1 MISTNVDDLYKKRG
15 ERSRHY
21 MAKLRANAGGT
32 EYTLFDS
39 GASPKE
45 MGLNGDSDEEKS
57 AYSEDARSPV
67 NLTAEQKKNLRR
79 ELCCIHYEVISKK
92 DKSVRKMTAC
102 IPYVKG
108 VGGPVESEP
117 SGRRE
122 TANWQPL
129 LSRDGM
135 TPSFARIRYQK
146 ASNVLLSDRLFCLH
160 QRESKYDPLSSCL
173 VDFKE
178 RANCASV
185 KNFQMIKSAPQDG
198 QKLEKYYGQGFAGFG
213 EEEGEEAPT
222 PVLLQM
228 GKVGKHCFNMDFQY
242 PLNMLAAF
250 GICLS
255 RFDTGTM

>member
-1 MISTNVDDLYKKRG
+1 MT
-15 ERSRHY
+15 
-21 MAKLRANAGGT
+21 
-32 EYTLFDS
+32 
-39 GASPKE
+39 
-45 MGLNGDSDEEKS
+45 SD
-57 AYSEDARSPV
+57 
-67 NLTAEQKKNLRR
+67 QKKNLRR
-79 ELCCIHYEVISKK
+79 ELCCIHYEVVSKK

-102 IPYVKG
+102 IPAVKG
-108 VGGPVESEP
+108 VGGNIETEVGSK
-117 SGRRE
+117 RE
-122 TANWQPL
+122 QANWQPL

-146 ASNVLLSDRLFCLH
+146 ASNVLLSDRLLCLH

-185 KNFQMIKSAPQDG
+185 KNFQMIKSQPQDET
-198 QKLEKYYGQGFAGFG
+198 KLVKYYGQGFAGFG
-213 EEEGEEAPT
+213 EEEGAETPS

-242 PLNMLAAF
+242 PLNMLVAF

-255 RFDTGTM
+255 RFDTGTI